1 MKAEIITIGDELLI
15 GQTIDTN
22 SAWLGQTLG
31 GVGIQIVRKTAVS
44 DNKEAIFNALDSSL
58 GQVSLVIITGGLG
71 PTRDDIT
78 KHSLVEYFGGSYR
91 TDQAVLAHLEELFA
105 KRGRKMM
112 EVNKMQAEL
121 PERCQTLFNKVGTAP
136 GMWFEDHRGIVIS
149 LPGVPNE
156 VQWITQHEIIPRIQ
170 ERYNLKS
177 REHRTLLCLETPES
191 LLSKHL
197 ESFEDRLPPS
207 YSLAYLPQFNSIRLR
222 LSQVVQDTDGDLGM
236 DHWFQ
241 ELQNEL
247 GSMCFGI
254 GDKTAAEFVAEFAL
268 NRRIQLV
275 GAESCTGG
283 YTTNQLIQV
292 PGMSAA
298 IPGSI
303 IAYSNQVKMDLLG
316 VKSQTLESH
325 GAVSLEVGLEMA
337 KGALRMFNADFA
349 FSLTGIAGP
358 SGGSAEKPVGTVVLT
373 LVSTQRPKNPEGI
386 TETDG
391 LFIHQKLKQ
400 IPGNRVQFMQRA
412 SNSVFAL
419 FQPWF

>member
-1 MKAEIITIGDELLI
+1 MQAEIITIGDELLI

-31 GVGIQIVRKTAVS
+31 GIGIQIVRKTAVS
-44 DNKEAIFNALDSSL
+44 DKKQAIFQALDNSL
-58 GQVSLVIITGGLG
+58 SQVSLVIITGGLG

-78 KHSLVEYFGGSYR
+78 KHSLVEYFGGGYR
-91 TDQAVLAHLEELFA
+91 TDESVLSHLEELFA

-121 PERCQTLFNKVGTAP
+121 PERCQTLFNQVGTAP
-136 GMWFEDHRGIVIS
+136 GMWFEDERGIVIS

-156 VQWITQHEIIPRIQ
+156 VHWITENQIIPKLQ
-170 ERYNLKS
+170 ERFELTAF
-177 REHRTLLCLETPES
+177 EHRTLLCLETPES

-197 ESFEDRLPPS
+197 ESFENRLPSS

-222 LSQVVQDTDGDLGM
+222 LSQVIQGTEGDLGM
-236 DHWFQ
+236 EHWLQ
-241 ELQNEL
+241 ELQQEL
-247 GSMCFGI
+247 GPLCFGM
-254 GDKTAAEFVAEFAL
+254 GDKTASEIVAEFAL
-268 NRRIQLV
+268 SHQLQV
-275 GAESCTGG
+275 AGAESCTGG
-283 YTTNQLIQV
+283 YTSNQLIQV

-303 IAYSNQVKMDLLG
+303 IAYSNQVKVELLG
-316 VKSQTLESH
+316 VKPETIEAH
-325 GAVSLEVGLEMA
+325 GAVSLPVGLEMA
-337 KGALRMFNADFA
+337 QGALRIFNSDFA

-358 SGGSAEKPVGTVVLT
+358 GGGTPDKPVGTVVLT
-373 LVSTQRPKNPEGI
+373 LVSRIKPEQSEHI
-386 TETDG
+386 QELNG
-391 LFIHQKLKQ
+391 LYIYQKMKQ

-412 SNSVFAL
+412 SNSLFAL

>member
-31 GVGIQIVRKTAVS
+31 AVGIQISRKTAVS
-44 DNKEAIFNALDSSL
+44 DSKEAIFNALDSSL
-58 GQVSLVIITGGLG
+58 NQVSLVIITGGLG

-91 TDQAVLAHLEELFA
+91 TDEAVLAHLEELFA

-136 GMWFEDHRGIVIS
+136 GMWFEDQRGIVIS

-170 ERYNLKS
+170 NRFDLKTI
-177 REHRTLLCLETPES
+177 EHRTLLCLETPES

-197 ESFEDRLPPS
+197 ENFEDRLPAS

-222 LSQVVQDTDGDLGM
+222 LSQIIQGVESDLGM
-236 DHWFQ
+236 EHWFQ
-241 ELQNEL
+241 ELRNEL
-247 GSMCFGI
+247 GSLCFGI
-254 GDKTAAEFVAEFAL
+254 GDKTASEFVAEFAMK
-268 NRRIQLV
+268 RQFQLA

-303 IAYSNQVKMDLLG
+303 IAYSNQVKVNVLG
-316 VKSQTLESH
+316 VNPQSLQAH
-325 GAVSLEVGLEMA
+325 GAVSMEVGLEMA
-337 KGALRMFNADFA
+337 KGALGIFDSHFA

-358 SGGSAEKPVGTVVLT
+358 SGGSIEKPVGTVVLT
-373 LVSTQRPKNPEGI
+373 LISTVKPNNNEGI
-386 TETDG
+386 IEVEG
-391 LFIHQKLKQ
+391 LYIHQKMKQ
-400 IPGNRVQFMQRA
+400 IPGNRIQFMQRA